1 MAKAF
6 TTLTLTK
13 PKKKSRKCVTP
24 PQNVT
29 VAYLAY
35 NVREEAMFKN
45 GIDAINAGDVSSLAH
60 LLLCPL
66 TPTCAGPHTRLENA
80 ELVVR
85 HL

>member
-1 MAKAF
+1 MAKAV

-35 NVREEAMFKN
+35 KLREEAMFKN
-45 GIDAINAGDVSSLAH
+45 GIDAINAGDVSVSSLAH
-60 LLLCPL
+60 LLLCP
-66 TPTCAGPHTRLENA
+66 PDPQRARAHTRA
-80 ELVVR
+80 SR
-85 HL
+85 MRS